1 MKRRALLIGYTA
13 EDSEEA
19 TLGGVRIDLNKYK
32 NYLMSIRGGAWN
44 SSEIITLEGPTKAE
58 LNRHIRNLIA
68 DEVDLAFT
76 VFSGHGDFDDVEHQ
90 CRSFLLNK
98 NEMFLEKDI
107 AGIAKQQILICDSCA
122 NRRGESALE
131 SLQKVRNSLQS
142 LIEEKN
148 EEKIIARK
156 KYEDWCRLSSPQIIR
171 LYAAKVG
178 TSADDRNGGV
188 YTSSLIETLEN
199 AQHSID
205 IVEGHDNASRL
216 VRMRTA
222 TRDGSSQVPERQVSR
237 VSKFLP
243 GAIVL

>member
-1 MKRRALLIGYTA
+1 
-13 EDSEEA
+13 
-19 TLGGVRIDLNKYK
+19 
-32 NYLMSIRGGAWN
+32 
-44 SSEIITLEGPTKAE
+44 
-58 LNRHIRNLIA
+58 
-68 DEVDLAFT
+68 
-76 VFSGHGDFDDVEHQ
+76 
-90 CRSFLLNK
+90 
-98 NEMFLEKDI
+98 MFLEKDI
-107 AGIAKQQILICDSCA
+107 AGIAKQQIRICDSCA

-178 TSADDRNGGV
+178 TSAEDRNGGV